1 MNPLILVVDDTK
13 FYQVRIKRD
22 LESTGYEVITANNGV
37 QALTILSTLDRLP
50 EVIISDII
58 MPEMNGYDFF
68 KAVCNNPLWNRV
80 PFLFLSSCS
89 NPEEILIGKLLG
101 VDDYL
106 TKPFKTEELIGTVA
120 GKIVRNNKIKSINK
134 NIIEMISAQ
143 NQNYNIPLSELENQI
158 ILLLVEWDDKIG
170 PELIKNYPKT
180 TESTYSLRK
189 IGLQLFQSTQSI
201 YGEEK
206 ITKAGGLL
214 LNLENIERQG
224 YVYFDSYP
232 DMQFRSHEKE
242 YMLGL
247 IAPLITYLDSL
258 RIKKLFENSS
268 KRIKDKKEWDIKKDW
283 KEAIKILTADK
294 LDFF

>member
-1 MNPLILVVDDTK
+1 MKPLILLVDDTD
-13 FYQVRIKRD
+13 FYRVTIKRD
-22 LESTGYEVITANNGV
+22 LESSDYEVVTADNGA
-37 QALTILSTLDRLP
+37 QALNLLSILDRLP
-50 EVIISDII
+50 DVIISDII

-68 KAVCNNPLWNRV
+68 KSVCNNPLWNRI

-106 TKPFKTEELIGTVA
+106 TKPFKAEELIGTVA
-120 GKIVRNNKIKSINK
+120 GKILRAQKVKSINK

-143 NQNYNIPLSELENQI
+143 QQDHKIPFSELENQI
-158 ILLLVEWDDKIG
+158 ILIYVEWNDKAG
-170 PELIKNYPKT
+170 PELIINYPKT
-180 TESTYSLRK
+180 TESQYSIRD
-189 IGLQLFQSTQSI
+189 IGVQLFQSTQSI
-201 YGEEK
+201 YGQEK

-214 LNLENIERQG
+214 LNIENIKRQG

-232 DMQFRSHEKE
+232 DMQFRSHERE

-247 IAPLITYLDSL
+247 IAPLISYLDSL

-268 KRIKDKKEWDIKKDW
+268 KIIKEKKEWDIE
-283 KEAIKILTADK
+283 KEWEEVVKILTTEK

>member
-170 PELIKNYPKT
+170 PELINNYPKT